1 MRGRG
6 NGRSFRNKP
15 KAPSLDLKFSAKPNP
30 SEWTLRL
37 RQQDAKQ
44 TWNVVLNGTKLG
56 QLVRDENDM
65 LAYFAV
71 PKGTVAAGEN
81 HFKIEQRESTPD
93 DIRVGEIFLEPRP
106 MAAALNQ
113 GVLAVEVRD
122 AETGELLPAR
132 ITITDSRGALQTTG
146 AASNDHL
153 AVRPGTVYTATGEA
167 KIGLPPRAYKIYA
180 GRGFEYSLAEAD
192 VLLKVGG
199 EAKRRLTIR
208 REVPTPGFV
217 ACDTHIHTLTHSGHG
232 DASVQERMITLAA
245 EGIES
250 RPSRRTTT
258 CRSITNPLPAKCTSE
273 NTSPPSLETKSQRP
287 SGTSISFPCLPLP
300 SRPNIGWKDRTPIL
314 DEIYRTPGVKVAIL
328 NHARDVHNGVRPFG
342 PKRFSIVR
350 EISVG

>member
-1 MRGRG
+1 M
-6 NGRSFRNKP
+6 
-15 KAPSLDLKFSAKPNP
+15 
-30 SEWTLRL
+30 
-37 RQQDAKQ
+37 
-44 TWNVVLNGTKLG
+44 LNGTKLG

-167 KIGLPPRAYKIYA
+167 KIGLPPAPTKSMRA
-180 GRGFEYSLAEAD
+180 
-192 VLLKVGG
+192 GG
-199 EAKRRLTIR
+199 LSIR
-208 REVPTPGFV
+208 WP
-217 ACDTHIHTLTHSGHG
+217 
-232 DASVQERMITLAA
+232 
-245 EGIES
+245 
-250 RPSRRTTT
+250 RRTF
-258 CRSITNPLPAKCTSE
+258 C
-273 NTSPPSLETKSQRP
+273 
-287 SGTSISFPCLPLP
+287 
-300 SRPNIGWKDRTPIL
+300 
-314 DEIYRTPGVKVAIL
+314 
-328 NHARDVHNGVRPFG
+328 
-342 PKRFSIVR
+342 
-350 EISVG
+350 